1 MKRAVLSSVAIVIAW
16 TLIDALAHRMLL
28 QSLYAENP
36 NLWRPFAEMNTV
48 LIAAA
53 TFILVAVFVIGY
65 KALVFPKSLKSGLS
79 FGGLL
84 GLALGTAS
92 GLGTY
97 IHSPIPPTLACGWW
111 VLGIV
116 KGLVAGGILGAAMS
130 QASATPTIHLTQR

>member
-1 MKRAVLSSVAIVIAW
+1 MKRAVLSSVAIVVVW

-28 QSLYAENP
+28 QSLYGENP

-48 LIAAA
+48 LIAIA
-53 TFILVAVFVIGY
+53 TFILVAVFVVGY
-65 KALVFPKSLKSGLS
+65 RALVSPKSLKSGLY

-97 IHSPIPPTLACGWW
+97 IHSPIPPTLAWGWL
-111 VLGIV
+111 VLGVV
-116 KGLVAGGILGAAMS
+116 KGLVAGGILGAAIS
-130 QASATPTIHLTQR
+130 PASAASTIHLTRR

>member
-1 MKRAVLSSVAIVIAW
+1 MKRAVLSSVAIVVAW
-16 TLIDALAHRMLL
+16 MLIDTLAHRMLL

-36 NLWRPFAEMNTV
+36 NLWRPFAEMNTA
-48 LIAAA
+48 LIAVA
-53 TFILVAVFVIGY
+53 TFILVAVFVVGY
-65 KALVFPKSLKSGLS
+65 WALIFPKSLKSGLY

-97 IHSPIPPTLACGWW
+97 IHSPIPPALAWSWW

-116 KGLVAGGILGAAMS
+116 KGLVAGAILGAA
-130 QASATPTIHLTQR
+130 